1 MYPTFS
7 KEMNTLLMASVAPLD
22 CKSKSLNLMPA
33 KFSQNFPEAPPT
45 ASCKVAQGIVPGH
58 FFFSTTLLRVKT
70 VCSCHPFMVALTI
83 CFMCITTISECYH
96 LSFIIQFFFLYV
108 CLKIVFCIFYM
119 HIIEI
124 MEMPLSHICPLLICW
139 FPSCFLFA
147 LTLK

>member
-1 MYPTFS
+1 MLFIGVSFNSKRESLSQRRRWPQPDPFFCQLCVKLAICRPLTLVLSMYPTFS
-7 KEMNTLLMASVAPLD
+7 KEINTLLMASVAPLD
-22 CKSKSLNLMPA
+22 CQSKSLNLMPA

-96 LSFIIQFFFLYV
+96 LSFIV
-108 CLKIVFCIFYM
+108 
-119 HIIEI
+119 
-124 MEMPLSHICPLLICW
+124 
-139 FPSCFLFA
+139 
-147 LTLK
+147 